1 MCGKVLMSGILF
13 SFLTPGKLKYFH
25 YFYLPSSLILRW
37 KKLYLISCLLFPS
50 LSLLNFQF
58 HFQFLHEILLN
69 VFVSTV
75 ADCESR
81 LDTDPQVK
89 IEHFR
94 WYISKICLFILQWKV
109 RRTLAFSIHELAV
122 ILGDQ
127 LTAGDL
133 VPVFNGFLKDLD
145 EVRIG
150 VLKHLHDFL
159 KVCLFNSGQVQLC
172 VMLHFFVCTCF
183 LT

>member
-1 MCGKVLMSGILF
+1 MSF
-13 SFLTPGKLKYFH
+13 
-25 YFYLPSSLILRW
+25 
-37 KKLYLISCLLFPS
+37 
-50 LSLLNFQF
+50 
-58 HFQFLHEILLN
+58 
-69 VFVSTV
+69 
-75 ADCESR
+75 
-81 LDTDPQVK
+81 
-89 IEHFR
+89 
-94 WYISKICLFILQWKV
+94 QWKV

-159 KVCLFNSGQVQLC
+159 KVHSSFIYIYIYLQK
-172 VMLHFFVCTCF
+172 
-183 LT
+183 

>member
-1 MCGKVLMSGILF
+1 M
-13 SFLTPGKLKYFH
+13 
-25 YFYLPSSLILRW
+25 
-37 KKLYLISCLLFPS
+37 
-50 LSLLNFQF
+50 
-58 HFQFLHEILLN
+58 
-69 VFVSTV
+69 
-75 ADCESR
+75 
-81 LDTDPQVK
+81 
-89 IEHFR
+89 
-94 WYISKICLFILQWKV
+94 LQWKV

-159 KVCLFNSGQVQLC
+159 KVCLCSALVKCSDRF
-172 VMLHFFVCTCF
+172 CF
-183 LT
+183 ISLYAPVF